1 MNHPT
6 RVMCDLVISE
16 ILTTHSMLN
25 QPAVV
30 EQRFNRLV
38 LALIAKLP
46 HAVHRQATAAL
57 QSIDWDMVLLAAAKR
72 KRDDNE
78 GY

>member
-16 ILTTHSMLN
+16 ILTTHSVLH
-25 QPAVV
+25 QPATV
-30 EQRFNRLV
+30 EQVFNRLV
-38 LALIAKLP
+38 SSLIAKLP
-46 HAVHRQATAAL
+46 PAVQRQATTTL
-57 QSIDWDMVLLAAAKR
+57 QSIDWDMVLLAAAMR
-72 KRDDNE
+72 KRDNNE